1 MRNGTRLGLLA
12 VGCLGASIA
21 VFVACT
27 SSTPTPTNNNGN
39 AVPCVADP
47 GGYPD
52 PKCDPSNNSCP
63 ASGTACVV
71 DKAKCGD
78 PATCMPL
85 ADNTGKSVVDLRI
98 RRLNVVAPPSLAT
111 GVIPGVVTK
120 GVDLNRPA
128 CAETG
133 DNSFNWLIRLDK
145 TAGTLVTGGA
155 PPVADPVATGYCFF
169 KKNIGGLDIQ
179 REQVSAT
186 ITGNTF
192 TTATIPL
199 LSVPIFVGGDIAN
212 TVILPIRNAV
222 LKSATLSADGNCVGS
237 FNPKALDDTCS
248 ILDPDTCSKWR
259 TDGVIGGYITL
270 EDSDNVMIDVVSS
283 SLCVLL
289 TKSAKDPATNKCKR
303 VNGQIDGSG
312 DYCSTTGTA
321 GGCKDSFWL
330 SATFAASAVKI
341 NDGSADPNCQGGTTT
356 DGGTDSGGNDAAA
369 DAPSD
374 APTDGG

>member
-1 MRNGTRLGLLA
+1 
-12 VGCLGASIA
+12 VASA
-21 VFVACT
+21 
-27 SSTPTPTNNNGN
+27 
-39 AVPCVADP
+39 
-47 GGYPD
+47 GGFPD

-63 ASGTACVV
+63 GAGTACKI

-120 GVDLNRPA
+120 GVDLKRPD
-128 CAETG
+128 CGENG
-133 DNSFNWLIRLDK
+133 DNAFNWLIRLDK

-169 KKNIGGLDIQ
+169 KKNINGLDIQ
-179 REQVSAT
+179 REQVKAT
-186 ITGNTF
+186 IAGNTF
-192 TTATIPL
+192 TTEAIPL

-212 TVILPIRNAV
+212 TVILPIREAV
-222 LKSATLSADGNCVGS
+222 LKSGTLSADGNCVGS
-237 FNPKALDDTCS
+237 FNAKALDDTCS
-248 ILDPDTCSKWR
+248 VLDPDTCSKWR
-259 TDGVIGGYITL
+259 TDGIIGGYITL
-270 EDSDNVMIDVVSS
+270 EDSDKVMIDVVSS

-303 VNGQIDGSG
+303 VNGQIDGQG
-312 DYCSTTGTA
+312 DFCSTTKQP

-341 NDGSADPNCQGGTTT
+341 NDGSGDVNCQGGAVT
-356 DGGTDSGGNDAAA
+356 DGGTDSGGNDAAS
-369 DAPSD
+369 DASSD
-374 APTDGG
+374 APADGG